1 MPNFTTLFN
10 EISFKAVRSSGAG
23 GQHVNKTSSKVILNF
38 NIENSL
44 GLSEEEK
51 LLLNKNLKS
60 RLTLESELILE
71 CSETRSQHKNK
82 ELVSTRFKEIISHGI
97 KKPKKR
103 KKTKPSRASKFKR
116 LREKKIHSEK
126 KVNRRKPHL

>member
-1 MPNFTTLFN
+1 MPNFTILFN
-10 EISFKAVRSSGAG
+10 EVSFKAVRSSGAG

-38 NIENSL
+38 NVENSL
-44 GLSEEEK
+44 GLTEQEK
-51 LLLNKNLKS
+51 ELLNKNLKS
-60 RLTLESELILE
+60 RLTLEGELILE

-82 ELVSTRFKEIISHGI
+82 ELVFNRFQEIILKGVTI
-97 KKPKKR
+97 PKKR

-126 KVNRRKPHL
+126 KVNRRKPDL